1 MYVFLH
7 NRYQL
12 YDLKIKWSSARGK
25 NSLRSSVTSFILMLV
40 QIIQQSGVKTRNV
53 IKMPSLLRKQ
63 LRHVHIKALHCFIET
78 F

>member
-7 NRYQL
+7 NGYQL
-12 YDLKIKWSSARGK
+12 YDVKIKWSSARGK
-25 NSLRSSVTSFILMLV
+25 NSLRNSVTSFILMLV

-63 LRHVHIKALHCFIET
+63 LRHVHNKALHCFIET